1 MQVKCKSNENT
12 NSIIKAK
19 IAIMIVR
26 SGRRGRGFESRHL
39 DHIAINPH
47 NNAGL
52 FLSYTIYTRKRQERE
67 PLPCLSL

>member
-39 DHIAINPH
+39 DQIKTRLNP
-47 NNAGL
+47 L
-52 FLSYTIYTRKRQERE
+52 FKRVC
-67 PLPCLSL
+67 CLSAKELHLLKNAENC